1 MLYPTRRAGASLS
14 ALLAVLA
21 APALAQAP
29 AIVSDIP
36 VAHSLVSIVTEGL
49 AEPVLLLD
57 RGADAH
63 DFSLRP
69 SQARAVAGADLVVWM
84 GPGMTPWM
92 ARAVESLGASATLE
106 LLEVEGLHL
115 RPYGGHGHDD
125 SAEVASHGHDDHDHD
140 HDDHNGHDDHDDHA
154 GHDDDHGHEDHDH
167 DDHAHDDHEDHG
179 HDDHS
184 HDDHDHGHAHEH
196 DHGDTDPHAWMD
208 IDNARLWLDA
218 IAEELSAIHPEG
230 EARYRGNAE
239 AGRAR
244 LDALEAELRA
254 TLAPVGNAGLA
265 VQHDA
270 YGYLAEGFGLNVLG
284 SVAAGDA
291 TDPGAARLTA
301 LRATLSE
308 AGAVCLFPEVN
319 HSDAH
324 IRLIAEGQDG
334 LRVGAALDP
343 EGVTLEPGP
352 ALYETLMRTLAQ
364 NIADCVTGD

>member
-125 SAEVASHGHDDHDHD
+125 SAEAAAHGDHDHDGHDDHHAD
-140 HDDHNGHDDHDDHA
+140 A
-154 GHDDDHGHEDHDH
+154 GHDDDHDHEDHDH
-167 DDHAHDDHEDHG
+167 D
-179 HDDHS
+179 
-184 HDDHDHGHAHEH
+184 DHGHAHEH

-364 NIADCVTGD
+364 NIAECVTGD